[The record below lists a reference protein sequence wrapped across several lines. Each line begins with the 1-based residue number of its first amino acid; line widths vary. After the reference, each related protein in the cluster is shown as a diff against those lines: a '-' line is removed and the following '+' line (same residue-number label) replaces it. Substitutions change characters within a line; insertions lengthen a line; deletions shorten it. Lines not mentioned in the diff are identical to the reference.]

1 MNLLESI
8 FLGFIQGIT
17 EFLPVSSSGHLAI
30 FESLFHINTDTGV
43 LFDVMLHVGTL
54 AAIFLVY
61 WNDIKKM
68 VLAMI
73 KIIIDIFVNIVILVS
88 NVLHDEHRPY
98 KKIINTSYKKFVI
111 LIIVSTI
118 PTAIIGYVLK
128 DVVEVAKTELL
139 IPGLCL
145 MITGC
150 ILLLAM
156 LLPKGRKTPK
166 DATYNGAFGIG
177 IIQAIATLP
186 GISRSGATI
195 TACLA
200 NGYSRKFAVK
210 YSFILS
216 IPAIIGASIL
226 SIKDASFSVLTLQML
241 GNYAAGMVTSA
252 IVGVICIKTMAVI
265 VKNNKY
271 TFFAIYCFLI
281 GAVSIA
287 GYFLL

>member
-68 VLAMI
+68 ILSMI
-73 KIIIDIFVNIVILVS
+73 KIIIDIVLNIIILVS

-98 KKIINTSYKKFVI
+98 KRVINTSYKKFVI

-156 LLPKGRKTPK
+156 LLPKGSKTPK

-216 IPAIIGASIL
+216 IPAIIGACIL
-226 SIKDASFSVLTLQML
+226 SIKDATLSVLTPQML
-241 GNYAAGMVTSA
+241 GNYVAGMVTSA
-252 IVGVICIKTMAVI
+252 IVGFVCIKTMVVI

>member
-68 VLAMI
+68 ILSMI
-73 KIIIDIFVNIVILVS
+73 KIIIDIFLNIVILVS

-98 KKIINTSYKKFVI
+98 KRVINTSYKKFVI

-156 LLPKGRKTPK
+156 LLPKGAKTPK

-216 IPAIIGASIL
+216 IPAIIGACIL
-226 SIKDASFSVLTLQML
+226 SIKDATLSVLTPQML
-241 GNYAAGMVTSA
+241 GNYVAGMVTSA
-252 IVGVICIKTMAVI
+252 IVGFVCIKTMVVI